1 MIISYVIDAVLV
13 LVLTISI
20 GNMSDN
26 WYIATGIGVA
36 LLAITFGLI
45 SMRMAEIPR
54 DNTQEFDTR
63 F

>member
-13 LVLTISI
+13 LVLTI

-26 WYIATGIGVA
+26 WYVATGIGVA
-36 LLAITFGLI
+36 LLEITFGLI